1 MPDKQHTVNV
11 GIVLILYIRG
21 LPDVVGTDLT
31 NLF

>member
-1 MPDKQHTVNV
+1 MPDKQHNANV
-11 GIVLILYIRG
+11 GILLIFYIRG